1 MKEMKWVGSS
11 KVGKGLEQTFPQ
23 RRYTNGRQ
31 EPATMLNITNH
42 EGTANQNYSEIPVH
56 THEYGRKTE
65 NMGKLLLEPLCTVGR
80 SVKWYRCSE
89 KQFGSFS
96 E

>member
-23 RRYTNGRQ
+23 RRYTNDRQ

-56 THEYGRKTE
+56 THEYGKKNRKYGE
-65 NMGKLLLEPLCTVGR
+65 AVIGAIVHC
-80 SVKWYRCSE
+80 W
-89 KQFGSFS
+89 
-96 E
+96 